1 MTENTGEH
9 MEIDFSD
16 RNFEEYTWEC
26 DLANGVVTF
35 NQGWQKRLGYSTE
48 EVKPGIDGW
57 KNLIHPDDRER
68 TIKSLTDYLE
78 GRSER
83 YEAIYRMK
91 TKDERDVWVLSS
103 GKALRT
109 DKSGKISRVGGIQ
122 RLISDIEMVELNLRE
137 RKKEL
142 EFFFTFS
149 KLIDDCGDS
158 LEKIC
163 TGLTELLPKA
173 FFDSEHTGVEIV
185 YRDGVYSPK
194 NLLKDS
200 RVIRKP
206 IRREGEEI
214 GSISVY
220 YSGYRDVRF
229 LNEEDRVVS
238 SIAERLGKIATRI
251 ENSKALKESE
261 ELFRVTLA
269 SVGDAVLATDA
280 FGIVTFVNGTACE
293 MIGLEMQKILG
304 RHVNSVMNIFN
315 ELTGEPAEIPVDRV
329 LSSGKKVGLA
339 NHTCLK
345 SENGRI
351 YFIADAASPIV
362 MENGEIVG
370 VVMNFRDVT
379 SEKER
384 ERRVLESEEKFR
396 HLIENMIG
404 GMIILY
410 SDDGM
415 TFKIR
420 DIKSGI
426 SGLHFD
432 RESLEGKDIEEV
444 LPAISST
451 PLLAAIESVWESGK
465 PLSLDPVYYD
475 DGVLEGWWENYIYRL
490 PSGDVVTLNYDV
502 TERKELE
509 EFQKLSHGSLVEL
522 SKSVASAN
530 FDLQSFMEKAVETVG
545 RMLRVNRAGI
555 YMLNEDSEFDIRL
568 LYEASTGIISSNV
581 ERAMDQ
587 KLAEKYLS
595 HIKDR
600 RVLSIE
606 NVLEE
611 NIEDLFIRSLID
623 VQVYGILDI
632 PLRIKGEIIG
642 SLYCDTRAP
651 RSWLYEER
659 SFAASVG
666 DILTM
671 ALEEDRLVRS
681 EIRYRNMFEA
691 SSAMMVL
698 IDPDS
703 GRIIDANPVACGF
716 YGYGRE
722 EMRQHYISHLGF
734 GDLEMM
740 RDLKSGRSRRFTTR
754 HFLAGGEMRD
764 LEIFVGPVEIDGKIL
779 LNCIVSDITDR
790 VNAENKVRE
799 TMLELE
805 GSLKDTVML
814 ISKIVEAR
822 DPYTA
827 GHQANVSRLAGEI
840 AEKMKLEKK
849 RVQWVKTA
857 GMLHDIGKVSIPAEI
872 LSKPGKLNELEWSLM
887 KNHPLLGREIL
898 SEVHLGGPISEIVLQ
913 HHEKMNGSGYPNGL
927 KGEEILLEARIIAV
941 ADVIEAMSS
950 HRPYRASRGL
960 EEAIREIVMN
970 CGDLYDPAV
979 VKACIQILESGFNLS
994 GK

>member
-1 MTENTGEH
+1 MK
-9 MEIDFSD
+9 
-16 RNFEEYTWEC
+16 
-26 DLANGVVTF
+26 A
-35 NQGWQKRLGYSTE
+35 K
-48 EVKPGIDGW
+48 DG
-57 KNLIHPDDRER
+57 
-68 TIKSLTDYLE
+68 
-78 GRSER
+78 
-83 YEAIYRMK
+83 
-91 TKDERDVWVLSS
+91 RDVWILSS
-103 GKALRT
+103 GRALRT
-109 DKSGKISRVGGIQ
+109 DKSGKIIKVGGIQ

-142 EFFFTFS
+142 EFFFAFS
-149 KLIDDCGDS
+149 KLINDCGDS

-185 YRDGVYSPK
+185 YRDEVYSPK

-200 RVIRKP
+200 RFIRKP

-229 LNEEDRVVS
+229 LSEEDKVIS
-238 SIAERLGKIATRI
+238 SVAERLGKIATRI
-251 ENSKALKESE
+251 ENSKALKKSE

-269 SVGDAVLATDA
+269 SVGDAVLATDV

-293 MIGLEMQKILG
+293 MLGLEMQKILG
-304 RHVNSVMNIFN
+304 RHVNSVMHIFN
-315 ELTGEPAEIPVDRV
+315 ELTEEPAEIPVDRV

-362 MENGEIVG
+362 MENGEIAG
-370 VVMNFRDVT
+370 VVMNFRDIT

-432 RESLEGKDIEEV
+432 RESPEGKDIEEV

-465 PLSLDPVYYD
+465 PISLDPIYYD
-475 DGVLEGWWENYIYRL
+475 DGVLKGWLENYIYRL
-490 PSGDVVTLNYDV
+490 PSGDVATLNYDV

-509 EFQKLSHGSLVEL
+509 EFQRISHSKLVEL
-522 SKSVASAN
+522 SNSVASGN
-530 FDLQSFMEKAVETVG
+530 FDIQSFMEKAVETVG
-545 RMLRVNRAGI
+545 RILKVDRAGI
-555 YMLNEDSEFDIRL
+555 YMFNENSEFDIRL
-568 LYEASTGIISSNV
+568 FYEASTGKISSKA

-587 KLAEKYLS
+587 KLAEKYLN

-600 RVLSIE
+600 RVFSIE

-642 SLYCDTRAP
+642 SLYCDMGRP
-651 RSWLYEER
+651 RNWSYEER

-671 ALEEDRLVRS
+671 ALEEDKLVRS

-716 YGYGRE
+716 YGYSRE
-722 EMRQHYISHLGF
+722 EMRQHYISHLGL

-740 RDLKSGRSRRFTTR
+740 RDLKNGRSRCFTTR
-754 HFLAGGEMRD
+754 HLLAGGEIRD
-764 LEIFVGPVEIDGKIL
+764 LEIFVGPIEIDEKIL
-779 LNCIVSDITDR
+779 LNCIVNDVTDR

-799 TMLELE
+799 TMMELE
-805 GSLKDTVML
+805 RSLKDTVML
-814 ISKIVEAR
+814 ISKIVEVS

-840 AEKMKLEKK
+840 AEKMGLDKK

-872 LSKPGKLNELEWSLM
+872 LSKPGKLNELEWSLI

-913 HHEKMNGSGYPNGL
+913 HHEKINGSGYPNGL
-927 KGEEILLEARIIAV
+927 KGDEILLEARIIAV
-941 ADVIEAMSS
+941 ADVVEAMSS

-960 EEAIREIVMN
+960 EEAIREIEMN
-970 CGDLYDPAV
+970 SGKLYDPAV
-979 VKACIQILESGFNLS
+979 VKTCIKILESGFDLS
-994 GK
+994 HK

>member
-200 RVIRKP
+200 RFIRKP

-293 MIGLEMQKILG
+293 MLGLEMQKILG

-384 ERRVLESEEKFR
+384 ERRVLEGEEKFR

-490 PSGDVVTLNYDV
+490 PSGDVVILNYDV

-568 LYEASTGIISSNV
+568 LYEASTGIISSNA

-642 SLYCDTRAP
+642 SLYCDMRAP

-703 GRIIDANPVACGF
+703 GRIVDSNPVACGF

-805 GSLKDTVML
+805 RSLKDTVML

-872 LSKPGKLNELEWSLM
+872 LSKPGKLNELEWSLI

-927 KGEEILLEARIIAV
+927 EGEEILLEARIITV

-960 EEAIREIVMN
+960 EEAIREIEMN
-970 CGDLYDPAV
+970 SGELYDPAV
-979 VKACIQILESGFNLS
+979 VKVCINILESGFDLS